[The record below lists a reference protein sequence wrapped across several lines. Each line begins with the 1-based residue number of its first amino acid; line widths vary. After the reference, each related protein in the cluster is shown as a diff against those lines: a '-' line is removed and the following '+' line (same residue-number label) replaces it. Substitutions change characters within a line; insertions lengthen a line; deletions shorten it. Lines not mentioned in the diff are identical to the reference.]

1 MPRVYNM
8 RRLNLNTNEKW
19 LINYILNTAGV
30 GAFTAFNSSR
40 NSNGN
45 TINGDAGGFAL
56 VGTGRAGA
64 GSYFRRQRFENR
76 LFDNRNRR

>member
-19 LINYILNTAGV
+19 LVNYVLNTSGV
-30 GAFTAFNSSR
+30 GAFTAFNSSG
-40 NSNGN
+40 NGN
-45 TINGDAGGFAL
+45 TINGDAGGYVL
-56 VGTGRAGA
+56 VGSGRAGA

-76 LFDNRNRR
+76 LFDNRNRK